1 MNDPAKDK
9 TMPGAPV
16 PLTMQPP
23 PADDEFI
30 GTRINNPFL
39 KQSAPNAKTIPKLA
53 PLNPKHYTE
62 VMMNLMDNQDRYAK
76 PIEKLSSAIQKSL
89 DRYCHPK
96 TVDELLSLFKRG
108 YKGRVITDECKG
120 FFKGVKIAV
129 SADGEHLINLY
140 SGQKMNEADTISV
153 LDWCLDNPEK
163 IGVDNKHDLVEPVSL
178 LGTSYGDIVEQQLI
192 GNVQVLIGNL
202 AKKVTV

>member
-1 MNDPAKDK
+1 MKDK
-9 TMPGAPV
+9 
-16 PLTMQPP
+16 LT
-23 PADDEFI
+23 DELI
-30 GTRINNPFL
+30 TALLEVMN
-39 KQSAPNAKTIPKLA
+39 IPKSGYIEASLREKLA

-76 PIEKLSSAIQKSL
+76 SIEKVSSAIQKSL

-153 LDWCLDNPEK
+153 IDWCLDNPEL
-163 IGVDNKHDLVEPVSL
+163 IGVDNKHTVTEPVSL
-178 LGTSYGDIVEQQLI
+178 LGTSYGDIVEQTLI

>member
-1 MNDPAKDK
+1 MKDK
-9 TMPGAPV
+9 
-16 PLTMQPP
+16 LT
-23 PADDEFI
+23 DELI
-30 GTRINNPFL
+30 TALLEVMN
-39 KQSAPNAKTIPKLA
+39 IPKSGYIEASLREKLA

-76 PIEKLSSAIQKSL
+76 SIEKVSSAIQKSL

-178 LGTSYGDIVEQQLI
+178 LGTSYGDIVEQPLI

-202 AKKVTV
+202 VKKVTV

>member
-1 MNDPAKDK
+1 MKAKLTDELITALLEVMN
-9 TMPGAPV
+9 
-16 PLTMQPP
+16 
-23 PADDEFI
+23 
-30 GTRINNPFL
+30 
-39 KQSAPNAKTIPKLA
+39 IPKSGYIEASLREKLA

-89 DRYCHPK
+89 DRYCYPK
-96 TVDELLSLFKRG
+96 TVDELLSLFKRAF
-108 YKGRVITDECKG
+108 KGRVITDECKG

-153 LDWCLDNPEK
+153 LEWCLDNPEK
-163 IGVDNKHDLVEPVSL
+163 IGVDNKYDLVEPVSL
-178 LGTSYGDIVEQQLI
+178 LGTSYGDIVEQPLI